1 MKIEWMF
8 DLPTD
13 ERSQDYHYESPIL
26 IKDNNL
32 YFISCHPEAVLY
44 VIDTETGTEK
54 FRIECVGQSVISS
67 KCIPWEAFTNTVVLV
82 KSAGEWAAKKDCLL
96 GEYFG
101 VAPLLLAP

>member
-13 ERSQDYHYESPIL
+13 EKSQDYHYESPIL

-67 KCIPWEAFTNTVVLV
+67 KCFLRSIETRSLFIRG
-82 KSAGEWAAKKDCLL
+82 S
-96 GEYFG
+96 FG
-101 VAPLLLAP
+101 SMKTKGFPNLIKFGLTTI